1 MGNAS
6 RLKTWRSCSPCLLVC
21 SAPSDWL
28 SKKSLK
34 LTMGENSVSIQSS
47 RSACLIRNARGIGGE
62 PSCHLWKLNPLNT
75 APAINR
81 SLRRSPENQFSVILN
96 TQAGWGLRSA
106 GRTGS
111 SMARPDFVALN
122 FTPGGEPRRAT
133 DFAAVRAFMTRLW
146 AHQCGRVGEKLLSF
160 AGENASIEAFAPQ
173 GVSV

>member
-6 RLKTWRSCSPCLLVC
+6 RLKTWRTCSPCLLVC
-21 SAPSDWL
+21 SARSDWL

-34 LTMGENSVSIQSS
+34 LTMGDNSVSIQSS
-47 RSACLIRNARGIGGE
+47 PSACLIRNARGIGGE

-111 SMARPDFVALN
+111 SVARADFVALN
-122 FTPGGEPRRAT
+122 FTPVGEPRRAT
-133 DFAAVRAFMTRLW
+133 HLAAVRAFMTRLL
-146 AHQCGRVGEKLLSF
+146 AYPCGRM
-160 AGENASIEAFAPQ
+160 AGISVTFSVEDAPIEAF
-173 GVSV
+173 